1 LQRRNRSAAQ
11 VTAID
16 AEIAASY
23 PTMQDNA
30 PFMAIPLPFVFS
42 GYEKKAGNAWIREAS
57 SLPNNRQVFRTIV
70 G

>member
-1 LQRRNRSAAQ
+1 
-11 VTAID
+11 
-16 AEIAASY
+16 
-23 PTMQDNA
+23 MQDNA